1 MTQNNHT
8 DNKPCIVCVQPIGP
22 RTTQKV
28 IELAQLCLRFGR
40 VERVTYHED
49 GKRLE
54 TDTDH
59 TVMLAVIACAFAE
72 RINAEDARFPRYDV
86 GLVAQFAIVHDLV
99 EAYAGDTNT
108 LDSTGG
114 ATRTKEAREAAAL
127 ARIRSEFAADFPWL
141 TDTIDE
147 YESLISPEAR
157 FVKALDKVL
166 PKITHLLNG
175 GATLRQHGVD
185 ASNIDAV
192 NGSQVAK
199 MRVTYAADQPAVM
212 ALYADVHARL
222 REALVKQQVSDEPNE
237 SDCALRGGPQQKE
250 HAKHCGFCRAA
261 EQNSAET
268 ADNEREA
275 TDERIDAHGGV
286 LEYLG
291 NYAVFNVELTPD
303 RTRLFLV
310 DGCDAVFAVWLQKQH
325 VARLIAELQALHDQ
339 MPDGEGKSGIA
350 KQNAA
355 LRECV
360 TYARSKRGKDFDFDT
375 WEAMCEA
382 AMAGE
387 HVPSALENEIALH
400 AQTRDALIAVR
411 KERDALIEANWERAR
426 KFCVSASS
434 CKLHSVEGTGT
445 IRIWDASSVGL
456 ADVPPLLTVVVKG
469 GRCNVERQ
477 LYNGLVVEIEGQV
490 SILWASV

>member
-1 MTQNNHT
+1 MSHT
-8 DNKPCIVCVQPIGP
+8 DNKPCIVCEPPIGP

-28 IELAQLCLRFGR
+28 IDLAQLCLRFGR

-59 TVMLAVIACAFAE
+59 TVMLAVIACALAE
-72 RINAEDARFPRYDV
+72 RINAEGKRFPSHYDV
-86 GLVAQFAIVHDLV
+86 GRVAQFAIVHDLV
-99 EAYAGDTNT
+99 EAYAGDTNSLIART
-108 LDSTGG
+108 DAGPDD

-127 ARIRSEFAADFPWL
+127 ARIRSEFAVDFPWL

-147 YESLISPEAR
+147 YESLVSPEAR

-199 MRVTYAADQPAVM
+199 MRATYAADQPAVM

-222 REALVKQQVSDEPNE
+222 REALVKQGE
-237 SDCALRGGPQQKE
+237 C
-250 HAKHCGFCRAA
+250 
-261 EQNSAET
+261 ET
-268 ADNEREA
+268 
-275 TDERIDAHGGV
+275 T
-286 LEYLG
+286 
-291 NYAVFNVELTPD
+291 TS
-303 RTRLFLV
+303 
-310 DGCDAVFAVWLQKQH
+310 
-325 VARLIAELQALHDQ
+325 IAELQALHDQ
-339 MPDGEGKSGIA
+339 MPGGEGKPDIA

-375 WEAMCEA
+375 WETMCEA
-382 AMAGE
+382 AMTGASA
-387 HVPSALENEIALH
+387 PSALENEIALH
-400 AQTRDALIAVR
+400 AQTRDALIAMR
-411 KERDALIEANWERAR
+411 KERDALLVDTCRGATCGQCLTCRFLAQAN
-426 KFCVSASS
+426 
-434 CKLHSVEGTGT
+434 L
-445 IRIWDASSVGL
+445 
-456 ADVPPLLTVVVKG
+456 P
-469 GRCNVERQ
+469 
-477 LYNGLVVEIEGQV
+477 
-490 SILWASV
+490 

>member
-1 MTQNNHT
+1 MSHT
-8 DNKPCIVCVQPIGP
+8 DNKPCIVCEPPIGP

-59 TVMLAVIACAFAE
+59 TVMLAVIACAFVE
-72 RINAEDARFPRYDV
+72 RINAEAGRFPRYDV

-108 LDSTGG
+108 LAGTGDT
-114 ATRTKEAREAAAL
+114 AKEAREAAAL
-127 ARIRSEFAADFPWL
+127 ARIRSEFAVDFPWL

-147 YESLISPEAR
+147 YESLVSPEAR

-199 MRVTYAADQPAVM
+199 MRATYAADQPAVM
-212 ALYADVHARL
+212 ALYADVHVRL
-222 REALVKQQVSDEPNE
+222 REALVKQDAQPVSD
-237 SDCALRGGPQQKE
+237 A
-250 HAKHCGFCRAA
+250 
-261 EQNSAET
+261 T
-268 ADNEREA
+268 NEREA
-275 TDERIDAHGGV
+275 TDERIDAHGCSLPGFTCAAMNDPT
-286 LEYLG
+286 G
-291 NYAVFNVELTPD
+291 RRGIWF
-303 RTRLFLV
+303 RTLDDGIEIRAGREGDDVHVILRDGHVMTREQRL
-310 DGCDAVFAVWLQKQH
+310 
-325 VARLIAELQALHDQ
+325 ELQAALGTGAWMLEEAKHGTD
-339 MPDGEGKSGIA
+339 IA

-360 TYARSKRGKDFDFDT
+360 IYARSKRGKDFDFDT
-375 WEAMCEA
+375 WEAMCET
-382 AMAGE
+382 AMAGASA
-387 HVPSALENEIALH
+387 PSALENEIALH

-411 KERDALIEANWERAR
+411 KERDALLVDTCHGASCGKCLNCRTKAASAR
-426 KFCVSASS
+426 
-434 CKLHSVEGTGT
+434 
-445 IRIWDASSVGL
+445 
-456 ADVPPLLTVVVKG
+456 
-469 GRCNVERQ
+469 
-477 LYNGLVVEIEGQV
+477 
-490 SILWASV
+490 

>member
-1 MTQNNHT
+1 MSHT
-8 DNKPCIVCVQPIGP
+8 DNKPCIVCEPPIGP

-72 RINAEDARFPRYDV
+72 RINAEDERYPRYDV
-86 GLVAQFAIVHDLV
+86 GRVAQFAIVHDLV
-99 EAYAGDTNT
+99 EAYAGDTNSLIART
-108 LDSTGG
+108 DVGPDD

-141 TDTIDE
+141 TDTIDA
-147 YESLISPEAR
+147 YESLVSPEAR

-166 PKITHLLNG
+166 PNITHLLNG

-185 ASNIDAV
+185 ASNIDA
-192 NGSQVAK
+192 
-199 MRVTYAADQPAVM
+199 MRATYAADQPAVM

-222 REALVKQQVSDEPNE
+222 REALVKQDAQPGAWMLE
-237 SDCALRGGPQQKE
+237 
-250 HAKHCGFCRAA
+250 AKHG
-261 EQNSAET
+261 
-268 ADNEREA
+268 
-275 TDERIDAHGGV
+275 TD
-286 LEYLG
+286 
-291 NYAVFNVELTPD
+291 
-303 RTRLFLV
+303 
-310 DGCDAVFAVWLQKQH
+310 
-325 VARLIAELQALHDQ
+325 
-339 MPDGEGKSGIA
+339 IA

-355 LRECV
+355 LRACV

-387 HVPSALENEIALH
+387 HAPSALEGEIALH

-411 KERDALIEANWERAR
+411 KERDALLVDTCRGASCGKCLCCRAKQPAHDDLEYAQDEAVFELDNTE
-426 KFCVSASS
+426 
-434 CKLHSVEGTGT
+434 
-445 IRIWDASSVGL
+445 
-456 ADVPPLLTVVVKG
+456 P
-469 GRCNVERQ
+469 
-477 LYNGLVVEIEGQV
+477 
-490 SILWASV
+490 